1 MVAICAAAMLEH
13 ISEQNIAEVVAVV
26 NEFDGDERMEPFL
39 TSAPRPAKGRRQ
51 VAFCRGIL
59 PTVRTSAAEAPTTAS
74 EERDAAGPRETRRAR
89 SPSAALNA
97 GPGKVART
105 EGSVAPL
112 PALPPPPERT
122 GHKRV
127 AGGYGSQRERASA
140 WLTATFGAEWGSLL
154 HPNYNTTIS
163 ACRKSKQWRRARTP
177 NEEVRAHLIVLPAR
191 EIREKIESSWTVMRD
206 QLDYT
211 APYRSI
217 RLPSL

>member
-26 NEFDGDERMEPFL
+26 NEFDGDERMKPFL

-127 AGGYGSQRERASA
+127 ARGYGSQRERASA

-163 ACRKSKQWRRARTP
+163 ACRKSKQWRRALEPFTDVAMNPTR
-177 NEEVRAHLIVLPAR
+177 EEPFDCWAAIHTLVR
-191 EIREKIESSWTVMRD
+191 SSMMKRIMT
-206 QLDYT
+206 
-211 APYRSI
+211 
-217 RLPSL
+217 